1 MQQSADQAL
10 VTQLKAFCA
19 EGRDRIEK
27 CHRFGLGGIEI
38 VEEYTR
44 LADNVVQQIYEDGIQ
59 REMLPE
65 NAPLTILA
73 LGGYGR
79 AELNPYSDIDV
90 MLVYDGSKI
99 SIGELE
105 SFANHLI
112 AVLWDVGFEVGHS
125 CRSVKEC
132 IRATYTS
139 RCRKLRFL
147 NSLKT

>member
-1 MQQSADQAL
+1 MQQSADRAL
-10 VTQLKAFCA
+10 VTQLKAFSA

-73 LGGYGR
+73 LGGTVVQ
-79 AELNPYSDIDV
+79 N
-90 MLVYDGSKI
+90 
-99 SIGELE
+99 SI
-105 SFANHLI
+105 
-112 AVLWDVGFEVGHS
+112 
-125 CRSVKEC
+125 R
-132 IRATYTS
+132 IRI
-139 RCRKLRFL
+139 LM
-147 NSLKT
+147 